1 VLEHRYRDL
10 AAGDFTARLEQIYHA
25 GQLDP
30 ATAAAGWVSVMDQC
44 LAAGRYDRCR
54 AMITLLADLPADAA
68 TQARFT
74 YRVAR
79 ADIGLGRWAEAEALL
94 DSLPAQSPH
103 ATLLRANIAFCHGD
117 FAHAEELATAALGQV
132 SGPLREGFLFRL
144 AEIELY
150 RGQFGDAREHA
161 YGGLGMARA
170 AGDATRVSRMNCLLA
185 EIEYFSG
192 NVDIAADLV
201 SQALSGLRG
210 VAEQERDQTLLAGLL
225 QNAALVNEAT
235 GDWQTAL
242 DYQQQGLEIR
252 RETEAARGAAQSLHG
267 IGKAYR
273 GLGML
278 HDAERALDQA
288 AQAAGDLG
296 EHLLGTKITHT
307 LADVRIAE
315 RRLEEAAQLATLA
328 LEGFRRHG
336 TPYDVAAARLSL
348 ARIAGEKGRC
358 TEAVAHADQARSAIE
373 SGGYRVL
380 YRLFPAQ
387 DIPPAARIRAGL
399 VAFAAGD
406 ALGVPWEGR
415 PPRDVDHD
423 QVTAIPSRNGWPRG
437 VTSDDTAQMLLV
449 ARHLVA
455 TRGQPSERGFL
466 GQLAEGLP
474 NMRGAGPTTR
484 AALARY
490 QQTGQIH
497 ATSGDTNGAL
507 MRILP
512 AGWAIPATRADRRRD
527 VVTRLTR
534 VTHGGATAVAAACAV
549 AAMASYAVEGCPA
562 EDLIEVGIGEFDQV
576 TREDPAAAVW
586 LQTARAAGEGAW
598 RPGPDGVPLDA
609 ADTLVALLHILAT
622 CGNDP
627 DRAMR
632 YAVSLGGDT
641 DTVAAITGGI
651 LGCRNG
657 HPMIGWLGQIVLP
670 DAKELDELAD
680 GLRELRRMTYG

>member
-1 VLEHRYRDL
+1 MHQLLRRALGSARPDSIRGAHQVLEQRYREL
-10 AAGDFTARLEQIYHA
+10 AAAGDFTARLEQIYHA

-117 FAHAEELATAALGQV
+117 FARAEELATAALGQV

-150 RGQFGDAREHA
+150 RGRFGDAREHA
-161 YGGLGMARA
+161 QGGLEMARA

-225 QNAALVNEAT
+225 QNAALVSEAT

-242 DYQQQGLEIR
+242 DYQQQALEIR

-278 HDAERALDQA
+278 RDAERALGEA

-296 EHLLGTKITHT
+296 EHLLGAKITHT

-315 RRLEEAAQLATLA
+315 RRLEEAGQLATRA

-336 TPYDVAAARLSL
+336 TPYDVAAARLTL
-348 ARIAGEKGRC
+348 ARIAGEQSRC
-358 TEAVAHADQARSAIE
+358 TEAVTQADQARSAIE

-380 YRLFPAQ
+380 VPAV
-387 DIPPAARIRAGL
+387 PRPGHPARRADPRRPGR
-399 VAFAAGD
+399 VRGRRRSRG
-406 ALGVPWEGR
+406 ALGR
-415 PPRDVDHD
+415 
-423 QVTAIPSRNGWPRG
+423 
-437 VTSDDTAQMLLV
+437 
-449 ARHLVA
+449 
-455 TRGQPSERGFL
+455 
-466 GQLAEGLP
+466 
-474 NMRGAGPTTR
+474 TT
-484 AALARY
+484 
-490 QQTGQIH
+490 T
-497 ATSGDTNGAL
+497 
-507 MRILP
+507 P
-512 AGWAIPATRADRRRD
+512 RRR
-527 VVTRLTR
+527 
-534 VTHGGATAVAAACAV
+534 
-549 AAMASYAVEGCPA
+549 P
-562 EDLIEVGIGEFDQV
+562 
-576 TREDPAAAVW
+576 
-586 LQTARAAGEGAW
+586 
-598 RPGPDGVPLDA
+598 
-609 ADTLVALLHILAT
+609 
-622 CGNDP
+622 
-627 DRAMR
+627 
-632 YAVSLGGDT
+632 
-641 DTVAAITGGI
+641 
-651 LGCRNG
+651 
-657 HPMIGWLGQIVLP
+657 
-670 DAKELDELAD
+670 
-680 GLRELRRMTYG
+680 

>member
-1 VLEHRYRDL
+1 
-10 AAGDFTARLEQIYHA
+10 
-25 GQLDP
+25 
-30 ATAAAGWVSVMDQC
+30 
-44 LAAGRYDRCR
+44 
-54 AMITLLADLPADAA
+54 MITLLADLPADAA

-117 FAHAEELATAALGQV
+117 FVHAEELATAALGQV
-132 SGPLREGFLFRL
+132 SDRCGRASCSGWPRSSCTGTVD
-144 AEIELY
+144 
-150 RGQFGDAREHA
+150 DAREHA
-161 YGGLGMARA
+161 QSGLEMARA

-210 VAEQERDQTLLAGLL
+210 VAEPERDQTLLAGLL

-242 DYQQQGLEIR
+242 DYQQQALEIR

-296 EHLLGTKITHT
+296 EHLLGAKITHT

-348 ARIAGEKGRC
+348 ARIAGEQGRC
-358 TEAVAHADQARSAIE
+358 TEAVTHADQARSAIE

-380 YRLFPAQ
+380 YRVEFPAQ
-387 DIPPAARIRAGL
+387 DIPPADRIPGL

-406 ALGVPWEGR
+406 ALGVPGK
-415 PPRDVDHD
+415 DNH
-423 QVTAIPSRNGWPRG
+423 
-437 VTSDDTAQMLLV
+437 
-449 ARHLVA
+449 
-455 TRGQPSERGFL
+455 
-466 GQLAEGLP
+466 
-474 NMRGAGPTTR
+474 PTTS
-484 AALARY
+484 
-490 QQTGQIH
+490 T
-497 ATSGDTNGAL
+497 
-507 MRILP
+507 
-512 AGWAIPATRADRRRD
+512 
-527 VVTRLTR
+527 
-534 VTHGGATAVAAACAV
+534 
-549 AAMASYAVEGCPA
+549 
-562 EDLIEVGIGEFDQV
+562 
-576 TREDPAAAVW
+576 
-586 LQTARAAGEGAW
+586 
-598 RPGPDGVPLDA
+598 
-609 ADTLVALLHILAT
+609 
-622 CGNDP
+622 
-627 DRAMR
+627 
-632 YAVSLGGDT
+632 
-641 DTVAAITGGI
+641 
-651 LGCRNG
+651 
-657 HPMIGWLGQIVLP
+657 MIG
-670 DAKELDELAD
+670 
-680 GLRELRRMTYG
+680 